1 MLDSIYFN
9 VIASVNLG
17 SVIDLHEEL
26 DSSCKSV
33 DSSCTTSRNLNLVTS
48 MHNYVMPI
56 RVNAVTFV
64 EKQFGYEL
72 KSKIK

>member
-1 MLDSIYFN
+1 MLASIYFN
-9 VIASVNLG
+9 VSASVNLG
-17 SVIDLHEEL
+17 SVMGLHEEL
-26 DSSCKSV
+26 DSGFKSI
-33 DSSCTTSRNLNLVTS
+33 DSSYTTLRHLNLVTS